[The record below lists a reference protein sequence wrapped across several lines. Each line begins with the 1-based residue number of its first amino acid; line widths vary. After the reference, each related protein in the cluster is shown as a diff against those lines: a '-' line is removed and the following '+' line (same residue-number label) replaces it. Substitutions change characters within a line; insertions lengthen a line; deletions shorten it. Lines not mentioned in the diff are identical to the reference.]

1 MGCRGRRAGAGRRRR
16 EGADPLHNAGHWVD
30 AAPARMQPVRPHEAD
45 APERGERSESWGS
58 SLGFVLAVAGS
69 AVGLGNLWGFA
80 YRASQGGG
88 AAFVLLY
95 LLIVLVVCLPVLVA
109 EMVLGRS
116 TGHAPL
122 IAPATAGGRRWSPLG
137 WLYLA
142 VAAGIL
148 SYYSVLMGW
157 TGRSLLHALL
167 ESLPASMAEAEAYFG
182 AISSGGDAVLG
193 HLFSL
198 ALTGAV
204 VAAGIRGG
212 IERLSRW
219 GMPLLFLLLLGLAL
233 WAARLSGAGEGY
245 TTFLLRWEASKLT
258 DLTTIRNAFTQAFFS
273 IGAGIGAI
281 LAYAAYL
288 DRRSGIPG
296 EAAAVVGMD
305 TAVGLIAGCVTF
317 PVVASFGLGDVVSG
331 STVGTLFIALPTGL
345 ASLGGA
351 GRLVAVLFFSL
362 AYIAAITSSVSLLE
376 VPVSSLMDRLGW
388 CRRRTVWLCVA
399 LIGLI
404 GLPSALNVTVLERMD
419 AVFGGV
425 LLIAGGLAMALLLGW
440 CAPQRFRSDLL
451 ASGSTPRLVRALL
464 WLLRWIAP
472 PAIAL
477 GLVLSM
483 TDLVRNWVS

>member
-1 MGCRGRRAGAGRRRR
+1 
-16 EGADPLHNAGHWVD
+16 
-30 AAPARMQPVRPHEAD
+30 MQPASLSETDVPG
-45 APERGERSESWGS
+45 RGKPPESWGS
-58 SLGFVLAVAGS
+58 SLGFVLAAAGS

-122 IAPATAGGRRWSPLG
+122 IAPITAGGRRWAPLG

-142 VAAGIL
+142 AAAGVL
-148 SYYSVLMGW
+148 SYYAVLMGW
-157 TGRSLLHALL
+157 TGRSLLHALG
-167 ESLPASMAEAEAYFG
+167 ESLPASMTEAEAYFG

-193 HLFSL
+193 HLLSL
-198 ALTGAV
+198 FLTGAV

-233 WAARLSGAGEGY
+233 WAARLSGAVEGY
-245 TTFLLRWEASKLT
+245 ATFLLRWDASKLI

-273 IGAGIGAI
+273 IGTGIGAI

-317 PVVASFGLGDVVSG
+317 PVVASFGLGGCGEWQHRGHLVHRPAHRPCLPGGRRPAGGGVVLLPG
-331 STVGTLFIALPTGL
+331 LHRCDHLFGL
-345 ASLGGA
+345 AVGSACQLADGSI
-351 GRLVAVLFFSL
+351 RLEPSTRRVAVRGSDWLNRP
-362 AYIAAITSSVSLLE
+362 A
-376 VPVSSLMDRLGW
+376 LGPE
-388 CRRRTVWLCVA
+388 CRRAGADGRCV
-399 LIGLI
+399 
-404 GLPSALNVTVLERMD
+404 RR
-419 AVFGGV
+419 
-425 LLIAGGLAMALLLGW
+425 
-440 CAPQRFRSDLL
+440 CAAHRRRPGDGP
-451 ASGSTPRLVRALL
+451 AARLVRTAALPGRPRC
-464 WLLRWIAP
+464 LRQRSQAG
-472 PAIAL
+472 AGSVLASAL
-477 GLVLSM
+477 DFTACHCPGPGGFDHGFGTQLVGLMVPIGM
-483 TDLVRNWVS
+483 VCA